1 MGDTYR
7 ETALEQAVLS
17 HGTIEV
23 AMSMP
28 HSNYRAPNDPAQVVK
43 AATVYEQFLTRNDRT
58 QELQEHVVKL
68 ARQLRNCLA
77 LDEDT
82 DHATARL
89 VLDEYDQWKTT
100 NTPEEPF

>member
-17 HGTIEV
+17 HGTIEI

-43 AATVYEQFLTRNDRT
+43 AAAVYERFLTATSPLVQLDGIAAKMATMLRSVSARYDDPDGVGA
-58 QELQEHVVKL
+58 QVL
-68 ARQLRNCLA
+68 A
-77 LDEDT
+77 
-82 DHATARL
+82 
-89 VLDEYDQWKTT
+89 EYDQWKTA